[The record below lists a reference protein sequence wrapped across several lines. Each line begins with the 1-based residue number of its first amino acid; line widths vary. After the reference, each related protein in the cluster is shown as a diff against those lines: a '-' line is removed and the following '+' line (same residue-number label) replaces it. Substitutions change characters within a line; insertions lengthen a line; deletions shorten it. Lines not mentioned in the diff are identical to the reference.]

1 MCVAKLYNLHIG
13 QGVGLSTY
21 LNRNLL
27 FTLSRTH
34 PWLVGLI
41 DWLYSHH
48 FMVSYCYL
56 QPLD

>member
-1 MCVAKLYNLHIG
+1 MCIAKLYNLHIG
-13 QGVGLSTY
+13 QGVGHSTY

-27 FTLSRTH
+27 FSLFRTH

-41 DWLYSHH
+41 DWLYSHQ
-48 FMVSYCYL
+48 FMVSYYYL